1 MADSKKWRDDLI
13 AGLVGAVAG
22 APQAMGFALIAGV
35 NPIYG
40 LYTALV
46 STILGALFGSST
58 YMTIGPTNALALV
71 VASSLGD
78 LTDGNPFDQVFV
90 LTLLTGAFFL
100 LFAVLR
106 LGFLVRFVSNAVM
119 TGFITGAGLLIIF
132 GQVRHL
138 NGYNPSGGNALLKF
152 FDWVTHL
159 HLSNPQTVIIA
170 GVALGLMIAVR
181 RTRVKNLNTLIAIV
195 AASTATLLLDW
206 EAVGLVRDIADV
218 PRGLPAPLLPDLS
231 LVPELAAAAFA
242 LAVLGAVQSAAIANV
257 VPEPEGRK
265 SVFGRDL
272 IGMGVGNVVG
282 AVFQGIPAC
291 GSLSRTA
298 VNVAAGARTR
308 WANVIAGVFVALI
321 LLVLGAAIE
330 VVTLA
335 ALGAQLILAAISLI
349 DVRQIRMVWR
359 VSIPAR
365 AAMIL
370 TFACT
375 MVLPLEYSIYLG
387 VGLSLLL
394 YLYASSQDIAAVQ
407 LVPMDNGRF
416 REQPLPEKLAA
427 HETIIISLHGS
438 LYFAAARQL
447 ANLLPDPF
455 NGTET
460 VVILRLREAHGLA
473 STALNAITA
482 YHTSLRARGGRVVL
496 TGVSSDLR
504 ATMDRAG
511 ILDAIGHE
519 YVFEKTDE
527 VFASTASAFDL
538 HQRHGKADIV

>member
-1 MADSKKWRDDLI
+1 MDGKRWRDDLI

-46 STILGALFGSST
+46 STIFGALLGSST
-58 YMTIGPTNALALV
+58 YMTVGPTNALALV

-78 LTDGNPFDQVFV
+78 LTGGNPAEQVFV
-90 LTLLTGAFFL
+90 LTLLTGGFFL

-119 TGFITGAGLLIIF
+119 TGFITGAGLLIVF

-138 NGYNPSGGNALLKF
+138 NGYDPSGGNALLSF
-152 FDWVTHL
+152 IDWVFHL
-159 HLSNPQTVIIA
+159 HLSNPQTVVISVGALVVMIVLQRTPLKN
-170 GVALGLMIAVR
+170 VA
-181 RTRVKNLNTLIAIV
+181 TLIAI
-195 AASTATLLLDW
+195 AGASIVTLLLDW
-206 EAVGLVRDIADV
+206 QTVALVRDIADV
-218 PRGLPAPLLPDLS
+218 PRGLPAPILPDLS
-231 LVPELAAAAFA
+231 AVPDLTTIAFA

-272 IGMGVGNVVG
+272 VGMGVGNVVG

-308 WANVIAGVFVALI
+308 WANVIAGGFVALI

-335 ALGAQLILAAISLI
+335 ALGAQLILAAVSLI
-349 DVRQIRMVWR
+349 NPHQIRMVWR
-359 VSIPAR
+359 VGIPAR
-365 AAMIL
+365 AAMVL
-370 TFACT
+370 TFGST
-375 MVLPLEYSIYLG
+375 LILPLEYSIYLG

-394 YLYASSQDIAAVQ
+394 YLYSSSQDITAVQ
-407 LVPMDNGRF
+407 LVPMDNGSF
-416 REQPLPEKLAA
+416 REQPLPAQLAS
-427 HETIIISLHGS
+427 HETIIISLHGA

-447 ANLLPDPF
+447 TDLLPAASASK
-455 NGTET
+455 GA
-460 VVILRLREAHGLA
+460 VVILRLREAHGLG

-482 YHTSLRARGGRVVL
+482 YHATLRAHDGRVIL
-496 TGVSSDLR
+496 TGVSSELR
-504 ATMDRAG
+504 ATMERAG
-511 ILDAIGHE
+511 TLDVIGAE

-527 VFASTASAFDL
+527 VFAATTSAFAA
-538 HQRHGKADIV
+538 HQRHGNEATT